1 MDDFQEWYDTTEDED
16 WDKVSSE
23 EIAQMAWDKS
33 RTYMFTEGELD
44 KLIELINSSN
54 KTGFDRIISK
64 LMDLKE
70 NYWQKNNFDIF

>member
-16 WDKVSSE
+16 WDKISSE

-70 NYWQKNNFDIF
+70 NY